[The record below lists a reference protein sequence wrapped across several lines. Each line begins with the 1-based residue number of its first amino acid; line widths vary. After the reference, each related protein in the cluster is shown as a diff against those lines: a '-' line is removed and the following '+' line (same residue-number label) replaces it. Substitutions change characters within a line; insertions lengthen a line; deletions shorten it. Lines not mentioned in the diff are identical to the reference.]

1 MSWTEKKDT
10 HERHTQKRIYL
21 EDKTELPSK
30 KRRKLDNTFFTS
42 ASEKLD
48 FHEKEKK
55 RERKNCN
62 NFETITQIF

>member
-30 KRRKLDNTFFTS
+30 K
-42 ASEKLD
+42 
-48 FHEKEKK
+48 KE
-55 RERKNCN
+55 E
-62 NFETITQIF
+62 IG